1 MGEDNRNDQIASES
15 SGKITAGAK
24 KAVKGTGKML
34 KAISKHFGKGMKTKI
49 KLFLLKSLA
58 FLLPYLIV
66 VIILSSVIVAFQ
78 SGIFAKDLNEIS
90 LEDGRDDELKRQV
103 QIKID
108 EINANIP
115 EGIIGLPSET
125 RINKDQVLMFANQA
139 YVMISEDVKYEE
151 EKSAEVSQGAG
162 GEKIVTV
169 KVAGEK
175 VTISDKEKALKDL
188 ALIGVKMFR
197 PKVTTDEI
205 EINVKAT
212 FTELVVGTQA
222 ASSADIEEYKAAGKI
237 IMNPQTE
244 EEIKMYNP
252 GTIYELKA
260 TLEGTG
266 GTYKIIHIK
275 NPTEKNYKEKVKI
288 VKEVTNIMNSYTY
301 TYDVITETV
310 QGNPAEFNAIGEVTL
325 ERQLPVITG
334 RTQVN
339 EKNYQGLKEK
349 IKESYPFSE
358 EDAEMLTEIVAN
370 AIDPNTTF
378 LFEDVDYT
386 SGFAYNLA
394 DLSQFGIPQEYISYF
409 YEAEKIYKIPA
420 WYFAAVARQES
431 NFDPGAEY
439 KGAHGIMQFQRFD
452 LNGKDLFQY
461 HLDNGLKTVFEE
473 LGIKVVSADQAWGVF
488 LSSTRVQV
496 IATSW
501 VVNKYF
507 NMAYRD
513 FMLPKSEWA
522 DFPVNQW
529 KTLYAPK
536 FNFELSEENK
546 PLFMKALAYYNAG
559 EGTVEK
565 WTPENKYMTW
575 PYSISVWEYM
585 NQYSGQVFEKS
596 LINWSFNAGS
606 IYRPFGIYKDSATGQ
621 TINYLGTLIS
631 SAENT
636 PVPVLTGGEV
646 TEKREGHIVI
656 KSKDANDKYIYVEYL
671 NLKDIYVFVGDRV
684 SANQVIATNAYNYLE
699 LRIKSNGAYVD
710 PLDFIKK
717 ENEKI
722 QESNLA
728 GGEKFKILMAAAA
741 PYEGVPYVFG
751 GNTLN
756 GIDCSGLT
764 AQAYKAISYS
774 LPRTAQGQYDLV
786 TDKGANLIR
795 DINQAKP
802 GDLVFFTKT
811 YNAGRFIT
819 HVAIYLGNGRIF
831 EAAGEKVRYNT
842 VSPDNPKFV
851 GFGRVFN

>member
-1 MGEDNRNDQIASES
+1 MEENNRNEEVS
-15 SGKITAGAK
+15 SDSTGKLAGGAK
-24 KAVKGTGKML
+24 KAVNG
-34 KAISKHFGKGMKTKI
+34 IGKGIRKLTKNLGKNIKTKI
-49 KLFLLKSLA
+49 KLFLIKALL
-58 FLLPYLIV
+58 FLLPYLIA
-66 VIILSSVIVAFQ
+66 VILISSVIVAFQ
-78 SGIFAKDLNEIS
+78 QGIFAKDINEAT
-90 LEDGRDDELKRQV
+90 LEEGRDDELKRQV
-103 QIKID
+103 QKKID
-108 EINANIP
+108 EINAGIP
-115 EGIIGLPSET
+115 EGIIGLPAET

-139 YVMISEDVKYEE
+139 YLMISEDVKYEE
-151 EKSAEVSQGAG
+151 EKNAEVTDEDGR
-162 GEKIVTV
+162 KNVYVTV
-169 KVAGEK
+169 SGQKVE
-175 VTISDKEKALKDL
+175 ISDPEKALEKL
-188 ALIGVKMFR
+188 ALIGIDMFK
-197 PKVTTDEI
+197 PKVITDEI
-205 EINVKAT
+205 EIEVKAT
-212 FTELVVGTQA
+212 YTELVVGTQS
-222 ASSADIEEYKAAGKI
+222 ASNEEIESYKADGNTV
-237 IMNPQTE
+237 MQPQTE
-244 EEIKMYNP
+244 DEIKMYNP

-260 TLEGTG
+260 NLEGTG
-266 GTYKIIHIK
+266 GFYKIIHIK

-288 VKEVTNIMNSYTY
+288 VKEVHNIMNTY
-301 TYDVITETV
+301 NYNYDVITETV

-349 IKESYPFSE
+349 IRESYTFSE

-370 AIDPNTTF
+370 AIDPNSTF
-378 LFEDVDYT
+378 LFDNVDYT

-394 DLSQFGIPQEYISYF
+394 DLSQFGIPQEYITYF
-409 YEAEKIYKIPA
+409 YEAERIYKVPA

-439 KGAHGIMQFQRFD
+439 KGAYGIMQFQRFD

-461 HLDNGLKTVFEE
+461 HLDNGLKAIFEE

-488 LSSTRVQV
+488 LNSTRVQV

-513 FMLPKSEWA
+513 FMLPKSEWS

-559 EGTVEK
+559 EGTVGK
-565 WTPENKYMTW
+565 WTPKDKYMTW
-575 PYSISVWEYM
+575 PYSLSVWEYM
-585 NQYSGQVFEKS
+585 NQYSGQIFEKS
-596 LINWSFNAGS
+596 LINWTFNTSS
-606 IYRPFGIYKDSATGQ
+606 IYRPFGAYKDTATGQ
-621 TINYLGTLIS
+621 TLNYLGTLIT

-646 TEKREGHIVI
+646 TEKREGHIII

-671 NLKDIYVFVGDRV
+671 NLKDIYVSAGDRV

-699 LRIKSNGAYVD
+699 LRIKSNGTYID

-717 ENEKI
+717 ENQQIE
-722 QESNLA
+722 ELNLS
-728 GGEKFKILMAAAA
+728 GGEKFKTLMATAA
-741 PYEGVPYVFG
+741 PYEGVKYVFG
-751 GNTLN
+751 GNTMN

-764 AQAYKAISYS
+764 VQAYKAIGYN
-774 LPRTAQGQYDLV
+774 LPRTAQGQYDLA
-786 TDKGANLIR
+786 TNKGANVIR
-795 DINQAKP
+795 DFNQAKP
-802 GDLVFFTKT
+802 GDLVFYTKT
-811 YNAGRFIT
+811 YNAGRYIT

-831 EAAGEKVRYNT
+831 EAAGEYVRYNT
-842 VSPDNPKFV
+842 LSPSNPKFV
-851 GFGRVFN
+851 GFGRIFN